1 MIKFSRNNYPSF
13 SNFHI
18 APIVFQGVT
27 YSSSEAAFQSMKTID
42 YEERLRFT
50 QLSPST
56 AKKMGRKVQL
66 RPDWEEIKY
75 PIMVEICYAK
85 FTQNTALKYLLLHT
99 GDEEI
104 IENTT
109 AWHDNIWGNCEC
121 PKCVYIDG
129 QNLLGKA
136 LMEVR
141 ARIRTEEKEKEMK
154 NEN

>member
-18 APIVFQGVT
+18 APITFQGLT
-27 YSSSEAAFQSMKTID
+27 YSSSEAAFQSIKTINC
-42 YEERLRFT
+42 EERLQFT
-50 QLSPST
+50 QLSPSA
-56 AKKMGRKVQL
+56 AKKLGRKIKL

-75 PIMVEICYAK
+75 PLMVEVCYAK
-85 FTQNTALKYLLLHT
+85 FSQNPALKHLLLNT

-104 IENTT
+104 VENTT

-121 PKCVYIDG
+121 PKCANIEG

-141 ARIRTEEKEKEMK
+141 ERLVKE
-154 NEN
+154 

>member
-13 SNFHI
+13 SNFHM
-18 APIVFQGVT
+18 APIVFQGLT

-42 YEERLRFT
+42 YEERLQFT
-50 QLSPST
+50 QLSPSA
-56 AKKMGRKVQL
+56 AKKMGRKIQL

-85 FTQNTALKYLLLHT
+85 FTQNPALKYLLLNT

-104 IENTT
+104 VENTT

-121 PKCVYIDG
+121 PKCINIKG

-141 ARIRTEEKEKEMK
+141 ERLVKEE
-154 NEN
+154 